1 MKKKAEHCT
10 DAIHFTGIMATFI
23 HCTYNK
29 GNAME
34 CNAVDT
40 VMVYRDYGNIL

>member
-23 HCTYNK
+23 HCAYNK
-29 GNAME
+29 G
-34 CNAVDT
+34 NAVDT